1 MMVVSHS
8 FVTGTTLSGIV
19 KSIFFVISLLL
30 TSHCAG
36 ESLEIRHDLIDS
48 INGVIDIFLELVSE
62 GDDVESN
69 ATSHVLIRLAT
80 TDAAFTVK
88 VSFSSFFNFAD
99 FDIANDLRAPCPRRS
114 FRIARRIERCDAEE
128 VEEEDD
134 DDVFLDSTEDPYRL
148 LNMCLRRSFDFL

>member
-1 MMVVSHS
+1 M
-8 FVTGTTLSGIV
+8 
-19 KSIFFVISLLL
+19 
-30 TSHCAG
+30 
-36 ESLEIRHDLIDS
+36 
-48 INGVIDIFLELVSE
+48 
-62 GDDVESN
+62 
-69 ATSHVLIRLAT
+69 IRLAT

-128 VEEEDD
+128 VVEEED